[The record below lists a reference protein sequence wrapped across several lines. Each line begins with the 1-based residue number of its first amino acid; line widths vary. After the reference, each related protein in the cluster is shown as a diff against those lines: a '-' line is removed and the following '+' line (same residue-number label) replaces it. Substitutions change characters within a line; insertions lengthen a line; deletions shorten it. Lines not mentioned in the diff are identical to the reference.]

1 MKMPYE
7 KPMMAIERY
16 ELTQS
21 IASCDLKIG
30 YSDSQCVIKDAEATN
45 GMKQLAYSDQWFSD
59 GCTNQVTFD
68 MVDENGTCYHTNA
81 NAAFLS

>member
-21 IASCDLKIG
+21 IATCSLKIG
-30 YSDSQCVIKDAEATN
+30 FLNTECVINDPDAPLS
-45 GMKQLAYSDQWFSD
+45 MIDLAYSGYFIQDCENVAPDTGND
-59 GCTNQVTFD
+59 GL
-68 MVDENGTCYHTNA
+68 CYHTSVTM
-81 NAAFLS
+81 AFNS